1 MTQTHTDLLEESLHQ
16 RIEERDAL
24 IRMLIWAREEARDLG
39 GMKSSDHLT
48 RAIDCLR
55 HEI

>member
-1 MTQTHTDLLEESLHQ
+1 MQKDLLAESLDR

-24 IRMLIWAREEARDLG
+24 IRMLIWAREEAKDLG
-39 GMKSSDHLT
+39 GAKSGDHLS